1 MSEPFVYL
9 NPVAKPTAPQDPYLP
24 RLLAAGR
31 TVRVAQF
38 PNLFADS
45 AAFLADVTEAMASL
59 LPNATYPYFD
69 KRFGRYM
76 STPASPELRE
86 RILAE
91 SDAVMLAYG
100 HCGSCTSGVVHD
112 GVLLARAGMPVAV
125 MVTERFRDEARFLA
139 RALGLPD
146 LPFIFLPHPVAGQDV
161 TYHRALA
168 TAIAPFVLS
177 ALVDGRSAD
186 ATRIMEASRV
196 AAA

>member
-1 MSEPFVYL
+1 MSEPYVYL
-9 NPVAKPTAPQDPYLP
+9 NPVAKPTAPEEPYLP
-24 RLLAAGR
+24 RLRPRGR
-31 TVRVAQF
+31 TRIARF

-45 AAFLADVTEAMASL
+45 APFLADLAESLAPL
-59 LPNATYPYFD
+59 LPNATFPYFD

-86 RILAE
+86 QILAE
-91 SDAVMLAYG
+91 SDAVVLAYG

-125 MVTERFRDEARFLA
+125 LVTERFRDEAQFLA
-139 RALGLPD
+139 RALGVPD
-146 LPFIFLPHPVAGQDV
+146 LPFIFLPHPVAGQDAA
-161 TYHRALA
+161 YHRALA
-168 TAIAPFVLS
+168 QAIAPLVMS
-177 ALVDGRSAD
+177 GLVDGKSSD